1 MPCFIYFVVYYIL
14 WVLWWWSWGCLL
26 ELLMKCNHLDHF
38 FDRQFIGDVWW
49 IPVVS
54 KVSRKSDI
62 SITFKSDDDDE
73 VNFNV
78 LCCCWEC
85 FSLLSPFMFVYLK
98 CEWVLIWGSTGNLY
112 STSRLWGSVVLV
124 MVMVMVFGKFW
135 IGDNVV
141 HDSTKRPIFCYLSS
155 AVLLISARAPPLQ
168 RQRHIGSV
176 WIWFRKDSTV
186 IRFDEWTIPNR
197 TYL

>member
-1 MPCFIYFVVYYIL
+1 
-14 WVLWWWSWGCLL
+14 
-26 ELLMKCNHLDHF
+26 MKCNHLDHF

-85 FSLLSPFMFVYLK
+85 FFTFYVCVFEMRMSFDL
-98 CEWVLIWGSTGNLY
+98 
-112 STSRLWGSVVLV
+112 RL
-124 MVMVMVFGKFW
+124 
-135 IGDNVV
+135 
-141 HDSTKRPIFCYLSS
+141 
-155 AVLLISARAPPLQ
+155 
-168 RQRHIGSV
+168 
-176 WIWFRKDSTV
+176 
-186 IRFDEWTIPNR
+186 NR
-197 TYL
+197 